1 MVGDTGDKGLILG
14 REYAPEGGNGNLLQ
28 HSCLANSMGRRAWWA
43 SPWSTAGMEYV
54 SDISL

>member
-43 SPWSTAGMEYV
+43 TVNGVTWT
-54 SDISL
+54 DD